1 MNVRPD
7 IVKLDRALIDG
18 IAHDPVRAALIEC
31 FAGFARRTGTDVC
44 AEGIERP
51 DDLVALASL
60 GVRFGQG
67 YRLARPAARWPT
79 VVPEAA
85 AALGGVAAPAAS

>member
-7 IVKLDRALIDG
+7 IVKLDRALVDG

-31 FAGFARRTGTDVC
+31 FASFARRTGTAVC

-51 DDLVALASL
+51 DDLVSLADL
-60 GVRFGQG
+60 GVRCGQG
-67 YRLARPAARWPT
+67 YRLARPGAGWPT
-79 VVPEAA
+79 VAPEAA
-85 AALGGVAAPAAS
+85 AMLDGVASTAS

>member
-7 IVKLDRALIDG
+7 IVKLDRALVHG

-51 DDLVALASL
+51 DDLVALAAL
-60 GVRFGQG
+60 GVRYGQG
-67 YRLARPAARWPT
+67 YRLARPAAGWP
-79 VVPEAA
+79 VVAPDAV
-85 AALGGVAAPAAS
+85 AALGAVAEPAAS